1 MANLLSLSN
10 TTVNGRGNKTAS
22 CLDGKERFVTS
33 FEEPARCLF
42 GPSTFD
48 KDEAAVR
55 QGLPFE
61 LTQELSE
68 FFTHLDVWA
77 KAYIE
82 KESERLLGKQLSK
95 EQVEAGYVSCVK
107 ETAGKSP
114 LAKLKIN
121 MPNSARP
128 CRFWHADGSE
138 APWPQDWAIPFQI
151 RVKIS
156 HLWIMGS
163 KERAEFGFVALLED
177 AMAKQAPPAFPFG
190 KAIPDAM

>member
-1 MANLLSLSN
+1 MSNLLSLSN
-10 TTVNGRGNKTAS
+10 ICINARGNKTAS
-22 CLDGKERFVTS
+22 VLDGNQRLVTS

-42 GPSTFD
+42 GPSTYD
-48 KDEAAVR
+48 KDEGAAR
-55 QGLPFE
+55 QGVPFE

-107 ETAGKSP
+107 ETPGKSP
-114 LAKLKIN
+114 LVKLKIN
-121 MPNSARP
+121 MPNSSRP
-128 CRFWHADGSE
+128 CRFWHADASE
-138 APWPQDWAIPFQI
+138 APWPMDWAIPFQI

-156 HLWIMGS
+156 HLWIMGA

-177 AMAKQAPPAFPFG
+177 AMAKQQPAAFPFG
-190 KAIPDAM
+190 KSIPGAK